1 MAADGKGREGLKRN
15 LPSQA
20 GGRVQLVEPP
30 PLGKRNTFSY
40 INDKDKYILRT
51 QSDPKDL

>member
-30 PLGKRNTFSY
+30 PLGIKGSRQEKKRSFY
-40 INDKDKYILRT
+40 GQADRKG
-51 QSDPKDL
+51 